1 MRKPLILLGVGIL
14 GLSGL
19 LFYAEHNQRRAQ
31 ESDAVVAVEEVL
43 KAQNL
48 ALAGRLF
55 DGINRAERDA
65 LLTSQRW
72 KKKAKIR
79 SFLADTSFS
88 EPEAPKWMIV
98 GERRVRAAGMA
109 DDPLLEDALEKHLAS
124 AEKLFLH
131 TANGKY
137 FLFIRG
143 EVDGQPF
150 ASAYAPEAFFSAFRS
165 ADGIRVWLA
174 LQDGTV
180 VYHPL
185 QRFIGSN
192 AANLKPIA
200 AGIRELSAGGAL
212 PFASSYLGLE
222 GNEALGAWTP
232 LPSHGLLVGS
242 EWPKAPQASFRSSAF
257 FWFAISSGLLG
268 ALVFGFA
275 FAGPRRE
282 SEPRMFEEGRLD
294 EDAMEYLETARAS
307 TEKAYA
313 LAREKEALAAAA
325 LVERDRVLTGQANLA
340 WKARVLEEYQE
351 KVLPQFTGKQV
362 WGEICDLITARTS
375 GLSALFYRYSPSSFS
390 LVPETM
396 HGVVGQPD
404 SAVAF
409 LHDTRIYVGNTSYL
423 EVLLETEAFQ
433 RWNSRREKQMPG
445 HQTEFR
451 AYTIQ
456 CAGMRGLILVY
467 FDRRSNSH
475 GELAEALELLESLV
489 RRTATFCDSLGRLLQ
504 SMNAKG
510 SAWKAVASST
520 NHPGSRPQPS

>member
-1 MRKPLILLGVGIL
+1 MGIL

-19 LFYAEHNQRRAQ
+19 LFYAEHNQQRAR
-31 ESDAVVAVEEVL
+31 EADAVVAVEEVL
-43 KAQNL
+43 KAQNP

-65 LLTSQRW
+65 MLTLQRW

-79 SFLADTSFS
+79 SFLTDISLA
-88 EPEAPKWMIV
+88 EPDAPKLVVV
-98 GERRVRAAGMA
+98 GGRRVRAAGMA
-109 DDPLLEDALEKHLAS
+109 DDPLLEDALEKHLQS
-124 AEKLFLH
+124 PEKLHLH
-131 TANGKY
+131 ASKGKY

-150 ASAYAPEAFFSAFRS
+150 ASAYIPEAFFSGFRS

-174 LQDGTV
+174 LRDGTV

-222 GNEALGAWTP
+222 GKEALGAWTP

-242 EWPKAPQASFRSSAF
+242 EWPKAPQASFRSSVF
-257 FWFAISSGLLG
+257 FWFGLVSGLLG

-275 FAGPRRE
+275 FRGQRRDAQ
-282 SEPRMFEEGRLD
+282 PRMFDEGRLD
-294 EDAMEYLETARAS
+294 EDAMEYLEKARAS
-307 TEKAYA
+307 AEQAYE
-313 LAREKEALAAAA
+313 LAREKEMEAIAARA
-325 LVERDRVLTGQANLA
+325 ERDAVLAGQGNLA

-351 KVLPQFTGKQV
+351 KVLPQVTGKQV
-362 WGEICDLITARTS
+362 WGEVCDLITARTP
-375 GLSALFYRYSPSSFS
+375 GLSALVYRYSPSSFS

-396 HGVVGQPD
+396 HGIVDQPD

-423 EVLLETEAFQ
+423 NDLLETEAFQ
-433 RWNSRREKQMPG
+433 RWNVRREKQMPG
-445 HQTEFR
+445 HHTEFR

-456 CAGMRGLILVY
+456 CAGMRGVILVY
-467 FDRRSNSH
+467 FDQRSNSQ
-475 GELAEALELLESLV
+475 GELAEALELMESLV

-510 SAWKAVASST
+510 SAWKAVASSA
-520 NHPGSRPQPS
+520 NDIGSRPQPS